1 MPSIALGLDF
11 FSEKIIPANYKFQV
25 DFDSIFPTGLSH
37 SGETQNIF
45 SALEKKGYH
54 KEQLQTL
61 AMKNA
66 LRFFAKVY
74 GEIL

>member
-1 MPSIALGLDF
+1 MQLELLGSF
-11 FSEKIIPANYKFQV
+11 K
-25 DFDSIFPTGLSH
+25 TGLSH